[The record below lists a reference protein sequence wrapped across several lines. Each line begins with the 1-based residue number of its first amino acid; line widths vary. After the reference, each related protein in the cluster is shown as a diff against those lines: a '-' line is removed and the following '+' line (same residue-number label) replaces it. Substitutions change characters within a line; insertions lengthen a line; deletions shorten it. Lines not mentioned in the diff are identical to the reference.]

1 MKHRYDFIYLF
12 DAIDANPNGDPDAGN
27 LPRTDA
33 ETGHG
38 LVTDV
43 CIKRKIRNFVT
54 LTKEL
59 QSPYGI
65 YVQEGS
71 VLGRKHTEAFKELN
85 IDLGQDSKAKI
96 SEEQAGI
103 YDASGLPD
111 GVKTEEDEDDQ
122 FWLVVEGAT
131 DKVEVKAWLKD
142 SGLDGPCKAIL
153 TKLLKEAK
161 GRKPKKEETEAG
173 KEVMC
178 KHYFDVRAFGAVMS
192 LKSAPNCGQVR
203 GPVQMSFARSIDP
216 IVTMEH
222 SITRCAVAT
231 EAESIKQDGGN
242 RTMGRK
248 FTVPYAL
255 YRSHGFVNPYL
266 AERELAN
273 GKKDGTL
280 FSEGT
285 HLGEK
290 KATEDTS
297 DLELL
302 FNSLE
307 NAFQFD
313 QSAARPSGS
322 MNARGLLIFRHDTP
336 LGSCASHKLFDAVK
350 IHRIDQEKP
359 ARSIDD
365 YRITIFGL
373 PMEDFGDVV
382 DLAKHGFNGV
392 TLIRRI

>member
-12 DAIDANPNGDPDAGN
+12 DAIDANPNGDPDSGN

-54 LTKEL
+54 LTKGL

-71 VLGRKHTEAFKELN
+71 VLGRKHTEAFQELK

-96 SEEQAGI
+96 SEEQAGVF
-103 YDASGLPD
+103 DASGLPD

-142 SGLDGPCKAIL
+142 SGLDGPCKTIL

-173 KEVMC
+173 KELMC
-178 KHYFDVRAFGAVMS
+178 KHYFDIRTFGAVMS

-255 YRSHGFVNPYL
+255 YRSQGFVNPFL

-290 KATEDTS
+290 KANKDTS

-302 FNSLE
+302 FDSLE

-313 QSAARPSGS
+313 QSAARPAGS
-322 MNARGLLIFRHDTP
+322 MNVRGLLIFRHDTP

-350 IHRIDQEKP
+350 IHRIDPEKP

-365 YRITIFGL
+365 YRIAIFGE
-373 PMEDFGDVV
+373 PMADFGDVV
-382 DLAKHGFNGV
+382 DLTKHGFKGV

>member
-54 LTKEL
+54 LTKGLE
-59 QSPYGI
+59 SPYGI

-71 VLGRKHTEAFKELN
+71 VLGRKHTEAFKELK

-96 SEEQAGI
+96 SEEQAGVF
-103 YDASGLPD
+103 DASGLPD

-122 FWLVVEGAT
+122 FWLVAEGAT
-131 DKVEVKAWLKD
+131 DKVEVKAWLKE

-178 KHYFDVRAFGAVMS
+178 KHYFDVRTFGAVMS

-203 GPVQMSFARSIDP
+203 GPVQLSFARSIDP

-255 YRSHGFVNPYL
+255 YRSQGFVNPFL

-290 KATEDTS
+290 KANKDTS

-302 FNSLE
+302 FDSLE

-313 QSAARPSGS
+313 QSAARPAGS

-350 IHRIDQEKP
+350 IQRIDHEKP

-365 YRITIFGL
+365 YRITIFGK